1 VEVEDMGMD
10 HLGPFQRS
18 RSEEYAAAFVASL
31 EASDASART
40 VTNTRWA
47 LSWVVAGSPLVNLQQ
62 SHLID
67 WLYAMDFSPSTR
79 QTIYERTRSW
89 YRWMS
94 ETFPDAELPDL
105 GPHNFGKRRR
115 GEKRGGP
122 R

>member
-1 VEVEDMGMD
+1 MADPY
-10 HLGPFQRS
+10 LGPFQRQ

-31 EASDASART
+31 DASPRT
-40 VTNTRWA
+40 IITTRWA

-89 YRWMS
+89 YRWMTD
-94 ETFPDAELPDL
+94 TFPDANLPVL
-105 GPHNFGKRRR
+105 GPHNFGKRKRGERR
-115 GEKRGGP
+115 GRQRPLISGP
-122 R
+122 S